1 MGIPK
6 VCTFFRW
13 MTQKY
18 PVVLHQVVKGDRIPQ
33 IGQSI
38 SHLNNLYL
46 DLNGIIHHCSHP
58 SDPRAIFEITEL
70 EIFSGIFASL
80 EHLFTLAQP
89 RRLFFI
95 AVDGVAPR
103 AKMNEQVGTTFFGAL
118 GDSKPPKPTKPSCKG
133 LSELPAVVNNQA
145 DIKMTLIAI
154 ASLQVCTPFM
164 ARLHEQIK
172 YFLNKK
178 ISEDP
183 AWRQVQVIFSGHD
196 VPGEGEHKIMEYIRH
211 AKTQKDYNPH
221 IRHCIYGLDAD
232 LIMLGLLSHEPH
244 FCLLR
249 EENQIGFQNKPSA
262 SFKDQ
267 RFHLLHIALFRDY
280 LNWEFSCLQSM
291 THFKY
296 DIQRIID
303 DFILLCIFVGN
314 DFLPHLPYLHIDD
327 GAIGLLFRIYK
338 KVLPQAGG
346 YLNDSGTLHP
356 HRLQLILDELVSHE
370 DMHFESASK
379 RRRIRSGKPGLNYPL
394 KPVQRGIL
402 QQVETFLRSNQYSPS
417 KSTAKLVLPGCHD
430 DQDRRLLRDLAD
442 NLNLWIS
449 FDNDAITNAP
459 LITLG
464 FGQDESIFT
473 DPALGDMD
481 RKLDGTA
488 PPLSLGHRTEELLRK
503 YKRTARRFF
512 WDESADVDDKKFT
525 DSLCQWKRAYYSVL
539 TTCHIFVFCPQ
550 KKMQVQYSDSKQLD
564 KMTHAYIEGLQW
576 VLHYYYKGV
585 ASWITLTSMHELS
598 ADFTNVASYQFSF
611 KLGSPFK
618 PFEQL
623 MSVLPAAS
631 SVHVPP
637 AFRDLMTKPESPI
650 HDLYPSDFETDLN
663 GKRSDW
669 QAIAKIPF
677 IDEERLLNAMK
688 GPSRYKNATSLGSH
702 EHNLEEDEL
711 QRNRFGHTL
720 QFQYNPHSST
730 LYPSAL
736 PSHFPHIDPCYSQ
749 MTVYHLPIVPE
760 YIPTKLEGMEEINKN
775 IEKLVA
781 LCL

>member
-6 VCTFFRW
+6 FFRW

-18 PVVLHQVVKGDRIPQ
+18 PVVLHQVVQGDRIPE
-33 IGQSI
+33 ID
-38 SHLNNLYL
+38 NLYL
-46 DLNGIIHHCSHP
+46 DMNGIIHHCSHP
-58 SDPRAIFEITEL
+58 SDPRAIYEITEP

-80 EHLFTLAQP
+80 EHLLTLAQP
-89 RRLFFI
+89 RRLFFL

-103 AKMNEQVGTTFFGAL
+103 AKMNEQRSRRFKAAKANEAILQRVVRTASRGEQSGQYKNDF
-118 GDSKPPKPTKPSCKG
+118 DSNCITPG
-133 LSELPAVVNNQA
+133 
-145 DIKMTLIAI
+145 
-154 ASLQVCTPFM
+154 TPFM
-164 ARLHEQIK
+164 ARLHEQLK

-178 ISEDP
+178 VSEDP
-183 AWRQVQVIFSGHD
+183 AWQQVQVIFSGHD

-249 EENQIGFQNKPSA
+249 EENRVQFKNKPTA
-262 SFKDQ
+262 SLKDQ
-267 RFHLLHIALFRDY
+267 QFHLLHIALFRDY
-280 LNWEFSCLQSM
+280 LNWEFSSLQSM

-314 DFLPHLPYLHIDD
+314 DFLPHLPNLHIDD
-327 GAIGLLFRIYK
+327 GAIGVLFDIYK

-370 DMHFESASK
+370 YDRFEIASNCRPK
-379 RRRIRSGKPGLNYPL
+379 RRGRPGLNHPL
-394 KPVQRGIL
+394 NTVQRGIL
-402 QQVETFLRSNQYSPS
+402 QEVESFLRANQYSPN

-430 DQDRRLLRDLAD
+430 GQDRMLLRDLASK
-442 NLNLWIS
+442 LNLWIS

-459 LITLG
+459 LITLR
-464 FGQDESIFT
+464 FGQDGSIFT
-473 DPALGDMD
+473 
-481 RKLDGTA
+481 GTA
-488 PPLSLGHRTEELLRK
+488 LDDMYEQFNVTASSGSLGYQTEELLRK
-503 YKRTARRFF
+503 YKRTAVRFCG
-512 WDESADVDDKKFT
+512 WDTSADVDDKEFT
-525 DSLCQWKRAYYSVL
+525 DNLRGWKRKYYSE
-539 TTCHIFVFCPQ
+539 
-550 KKMQVQYSDSKQLD
+550 KMQVQYSDSKQIH

-585 ASWITLTSMHELS
+585 ASWSWTYPYHYSPMIS
-598 ADFTNVASYQFSF
+598 DFTDVASYQFSF

-623 MSVLPAAS
+623 MSVLPGLS

-637 AFRDLMTKPESPI
+637 AFRDLMTNPESPI
-650 HDLYPSDFETDLN
+650 HDLYPSDFESDLN

-677 IDEERLLNAMK
+677 IDEERLLKTMK
-688 GPSRYKNATSLGSH
+688 AH
-702 EHNLEEDEL
+702 EHKLQKDEL
-711 QRNRFGHTL
+711 QRNQFGDTL

-730 LYPSAL
+730 HYPSAL
-736 PSHFPHIDPCYSQ
+736 PSHFPDLDHCYSQ
-749 MTVYHLPIVPE
+749 MTVYHLPIVPQ
-760 YIPTKLEGMEEINKN
+760 YIPTKLEGIDDISKN
-775 IEKLVA
+775 IEKLIA